1 METGREVAI
10 SYTISEDVAIACAPT
25 ATRTRDLLLRRH
37 FRSVPGRCWM
47 WPDVPFDR
55 SGNGWRW
62 PGAALRLR
70 SLAPRLAPRGLV
82 SNTNVRMPG
91 SRFGHWILSRR
102 PASTER
108 EAASVAWDDAR
119 GMAPGG
125 GPREAAQRAGRRRHS
140 RANYS
145 GKTRHM
151 SRIRCKKEDQLSPD
165 SGEGPS
171 ASVSEATVVAN
182 ESGHCHRF

>member
-37 FRSVPGRCWM
+37 FRSVPGRC
-47 WPDVPFDR
+47 
-55 SGNGWRW
+55 WRW